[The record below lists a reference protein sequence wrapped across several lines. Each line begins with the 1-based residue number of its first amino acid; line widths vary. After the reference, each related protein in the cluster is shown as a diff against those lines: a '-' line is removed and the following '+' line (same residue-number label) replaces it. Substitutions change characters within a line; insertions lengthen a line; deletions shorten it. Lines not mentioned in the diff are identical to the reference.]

1 MSKHDVSGLPR
12 PTGAELT
19 ILRVL
24 WRRGPCTVREVHD
37 DLRRERPTGYTTVL
51 KLLQIMAEKGL
62 VGRDEAE
69 RAHIYHPVQSEERTE
84 QGLVSDLLDRA
95 FEGSAQKLVLRALA
109 ARPATP
115 GELVQIRQ
123 LLDTLEQEQSAGPR
137 PEDA

>member
-1 MSKHDVSGLPR
+1 MFKHDASGLPR

-51 KLLQIMAEKGL
+51 KLLQIMADKGL
-62 VGRDEAE
+62 VARDEAE
-69 RAHIYHPVQSEERTE
+69 RAHVYHPVQSEERTE

-95 FEGSAQKLVLRALA
+95 FEGSAQKLVMRALA

-115 GELVQIRQ
+115 TELAQIRH
-123 LLDTLEQEQSAGPR
+123 LLDSLEREQADEPGHESA
-137 PEDA
+137 